1 MPQAGAQIMTTTVVE
16 ELQQQSRQ
24 LDEEFKGFG
33 EDPIVTCVELD
44 PQEYYRRKKDKKAHK
59 KQKYG
64 KFIKFAKI
72 DLSSYHIWDDE
83 LNNAAVR
90 DEQNKDHADEDI
102 AYSLKTEG
110 WLYDSFPPIISTD
123 GKIKDGRTRIRAA
136 LIAEWDHILVAIFSY
151 DETGVAEEFSSITNG
166 LIANKHVTARTASM
180 ADFVKGG
187 VELVR
192 LGQLEREYSSIEE
205 WLINDV
211 EIGNFF
217 DVAAGIHTKIR
228 NRIYDQSA
236 APSKIII
243 DKDRE
248 EWIEYIVQSP
258 EFKELGIEAPDTPTP
273 FGENK
278 LIVYSASRT
287 NARRCFCDPI
297 LGNQSK
303 DMTGC
308 KHTYIVLFSNAD
320 TEEKVRE
327 SVKNFCDDLNTFYVQ
342 SVNMVNGLINGINIE
357 VPNERS
363 YTIIGVVPLFNTNE
377 THKTLRSLNRLVP
390 LDKL

>member
-1 MPQAGAQIMTTTVVE
+1 MPQAEVKQMDG
-16 ELQQQSRQ
+16 
-24 LDEEFKGFG
+24 EFKGFG
-33 EDPIVTCVELD
+33 EHIVTCAELD
-44 PQEYYRRKKDKKAHK
+44 PQEYIKRNTHKKASR

-72 DLSSYHIWDDE
+72 SLKGYNLWDDE

-102 AYSLKTEG
+102 SYSLKTEG
-110 WLYDSFPPIISTD
+110 WLYDSFPPILSTD
-123 GKIKDGRTRIRAA
+123 GKIKDGRTRIRGA
-136 LIAEWDHILVAIFSY
+136 LLAGWDHILVAIFSY
-151 DETGVAEEFSSITNG
+151 DEDEVSEDFATITNG

-180 ADFVKGG
+180 NDFVKGG
-187 VELVR
+187 AELVR
-192 LGQLEREYSSIEE
+192 LGHIEREHSSIEE
-205 WLINDV
+205 WLLNEV

-217 DVAAGIHTKIR
+217 DVAAGTHIKIR

-236 APSKIII
+236 APSDIII
-243 DKDRE
+243 DKERE
-248 EWIEYIVQSP
+248 EWIKYIVQSP
-258 EFKELGIEAPDTPTP
+258 EFNELGILEPDSPNP
-273 FGENK
+273 FKENK

-287 NARRCFCDPI
+287 NVRRCFCDI

-303 DMTGC
+303 DKGGC

-327 SVKNFCDDLNTFYVQ
+327 TVKNFCDDLNTFYVQ

-357 VPNERS
+357 VPDDRS

-390 LDKL
+390 VDKL

>member
-16 ELQQQSRQ
+16 ELQQQSYQ
-24 LDEEFKGFG
+24 LDDEFKGFG
-33 EDPIVTCVELD
+33 EDPMVTCVELD

-72 DLSSYHIWDDE
+72 DISSYNLWDDE

-136 LIAEWDHILVAIFSY
+136 LIAGWDYILVAIFSY

-236 APSKIII
+236 DASDIII
-243 DKDRE
+243 GLNTLSK
-248 EWIEYIVQSP
+248 VQS
-258 EFKELGIEAPDTPTP
+258 L
-273 FGENK
+273 
-278 LIVYSASRT
+278 
-287 NARRCFCDPI
+287 
-297 LGNQSK
+297 
-303 DMTGC
+303 
-308 KHTYIVLFSNAD
+308 
-320 TEEKVRE
+320 
-327 SVKNFCDDLNTFYVQ
+327 KN
-342 SVNMVNGLINGINIE
+342 
-357 VPNERS
+357 
-363 YTIIGVVPLFNTNE
+363 
-377 THKTLRSLNRLVP
+377 
-390 LDKL
+390 